1 MVKTMVAVA
10 MMEVNLVLL
19 SLERGNIGEGEG
31 REVVGVEMD
40 SRNVLARTDFM
51 PIKCMV
57 TGPKSLRDF
66 WNVGNGLG
74 GQVKTRKI

>member
-1 MVKTMVAVA
+1 
-10 MMEVNLVLL
+10 
-19 SLERGNIGEGEG
+19 
-31 REVVGVEMD
+31 MD